1 MTKGLAFDEINAL
14 VGTKRSIPYEE
25 YFGEMRL
32 SNEEKQKRIELAE
45 RLEDAFRDS
54 LIFLLTMYQYSRLNW
69 ETFELKLK
77 TGYKDALSGYVDVDE
92 FMSVYIAGIAMDMVE
107 STKEHIDDPYYFSAD
122 RAMFAAEN
130 EANASM
136 NYQQFKNAVK
146 AGKRRKRWNSI
157 IDKETR
163 TTHRV
168 MDGKTIKINALFSVG
183 NSLMRFPKDTLY
195 NPDGKEIVNCR
206 CSITYL

>member
-1 MTKGLAFDEINAL
+1 MTKGLTFDEINAL
-14 VGTKRSIPYEE
+14 VGAQRSVPYDE

-32 SNEEKQKRIELAE
+32 SKEEKQRRIELAE

-54 LIFLLTMYQYSRLNW
+54 LIFLLTMYQYNRLDWDGFRN
-69 ETFELKLK
+69 KLE
-77 TGYKDALSGYVDVDE
+77 TGYKDALSGYIDIDE
-92 FMSVYIAGIAMDMVE
+92 FMAVYIAGIAIDMAE

-130 EANASM
+130 EANALM
-136 NYQQFKNAVK
+136 NYQQFRNAVK

-163 TTHRV
+163 KTHRR
-168 MDGKTIKINALFSVG
+168 MDGKTIKIDALFSVG
-183 NSLMRFPKDTLY
+183 DSLMRFPKDTLY